1 MSSPLASRLEQV
13 TLSWL
18 KDLFGIPA
26 GWSSVVTSAATTANV
41 VGLAAA
47 RRWWGLQHGV
57 DIDA

>member
-1 MSSPLASRLEQV
+1 V